1 MGQRTVF
8 VIGLCFGQQHVQ
20 GMLAV
25 ADHFCQGNLPGI
37 EVRHIVVDNA
47 LAAGPASESVGFTV
61 VPGLNTYHE
70 FSGWQQ
76 GLDYIDRMFEPSAS
90 DIVLLINDT
99 VHRRR
104 YSVGGDRYFENYR
117 LGRDVESLPPTWAA
131 GYLDDFPRPA
141 SILGIEFTSWI
152 RSNFLVFTHDCVQYI
167 RPLVVPLD
175 ERRVFGDA
183 THFWADDAPISR
195 NWRAY
200 ISSWLFGEA
209 DPCFPEYRLNWIK
222 AEPLSQANMEFFRKK
237 AMCILSEH
245 YLTARLQRAGVPI
258 IDFNDY
264 PKLEDRHVAPY
275 YG

>member
-1 MGQRTVF
+1 
-8 VIGLCFGQQHVQ
+8 
-20 GMLAV
+20 MLQV
-25 ADHFCQGNLPGI
+25 ADQFCRTNLPGV
-37 EVRHIVVDNA
+37 EVRRIVVDNA
-47 LAAGPASESVGFTV
+47 FTAGAAARDEGVLV
-61 VPGLNTYHE
+61 IPGVNTYHE
-70 FSGWQQ
+70 FSGWQA
-76 GLDYIDRMFEPSAS
+76 GLDHIERAFAPRPS

-99 VHRRR
+99 VHRRN
-104 YSVGGDRYFENYR
+104 YSIGGDRYYEQYR
-117 LGRDVESLPPTWAA
+117 LGGDLDSLPPTWAA
-131 GYLDDFPRPA
+131 GYLDDFPRPV

-167 RPLVVPLD
+167 QPLVIPLD
-175 ERRVFGDA
+175 EAQVFGDA
-183 THFWADDAPISR
+183 SHFWSDDAPISR

-209 DPCFPEYRLNWIK
+209 DPRFPEYRLNWIK
-222 AEPLSQANMEFFRKK
+222 ARPLTPANMGAFRTK

-258 IDFNDY
+258 IDFNVY